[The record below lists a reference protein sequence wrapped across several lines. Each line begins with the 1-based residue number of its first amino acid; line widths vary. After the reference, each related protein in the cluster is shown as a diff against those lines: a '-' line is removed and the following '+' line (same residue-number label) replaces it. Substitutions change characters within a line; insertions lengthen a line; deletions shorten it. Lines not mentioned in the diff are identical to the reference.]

1 MMSIVERGIGGLVLE
16 QRPAGGDMPIDVV
29 AAMPMHGIL
38 HGINATDYGLL

>member
-29 AAMPMHGIL
+29 AAMHGIL